1 MDTILIPSSVFDSES
16 ESFFPDPQEYTYWE
30 ARESRIFYV
39 DWELDDLYNA
49 VELSKV
55 IIQMN
60 VREKDIPKEDLK
72 PIYLFIHSYGGDL
85 DQCYALVDVICS
97 SRIPIITVA
106 MGVAMS
112 AGFMIF
118 LAGHER
124 YAFKHS
130 NLMVHKGQASI
141 SGTADQIEQAQKNY
155 KRQLNDMKEFILKR
169 TEMEEKVFNR
179 NKNKDWFLTADELEK
194 YKIVDKIIDNFMD
207 IFTIKENA

>member
-1 MDTILIPSSVFDSES
+1 MDILIPPSVFDSES
-16 ESFFPDPQEYTYWE
+16 ESFFPAPEEYNYWE
-30 ARESRIFYV
+30 ARESRIFYI
-39 DWELDDLYNA
+39 DWELDEVYNA
-49 VELSKV
+49 VELSKI

-60 VREKDIPKEDLK
+60 MKENDKAKEELK

-85 DQCYALVDVICS
+85 DQCYALVDIISS

-118 LAGHER
+118 LAGHKR

-141 SGTADQIEQAQKNY
+141 SGTPDQIEQAQKNY
-155 KRQLNDMKEFILKR
+155 KRQLNDMKQFILAR
-169 TEMEEKVFNR
+169 TGIEEKVFNR
-179 NKNKDWFLTADELEK
+179 NKNKDWFLTTEELEK
-194 YKIVDKIIDNFMD
+194 YNVVDKIIENFED
-207 IFTIKENA
+207 ILVA